1 MLARAVRPLYPP
13 EEYFK
18 LEGFSEENPF
28 FQGESLKYK

>member
-18 LEGFSEENPF
+18 LEGFSEEKHDFPRVN
-28 FQGESLKYK
+28 L